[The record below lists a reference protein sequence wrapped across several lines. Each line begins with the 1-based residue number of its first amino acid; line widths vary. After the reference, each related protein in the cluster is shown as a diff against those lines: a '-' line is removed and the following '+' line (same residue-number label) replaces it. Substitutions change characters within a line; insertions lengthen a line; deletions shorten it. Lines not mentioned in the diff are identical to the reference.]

1 MAGRLKHIV
10 DYVKSRVHF
19 KNLAVACL
27 KLKTGVNVDDFKEN
41 TPDNPELEQ
50 RLIQAAKEILDDDQL
65 DIPF

>member
-1 MAGRLKHIV
+1 MAGRLKNIV

-27 KLKTGVNVDDFKEN
+27 NLKAGMNVDDFREK

-50 RLIQAAKEILDDDQL
+50 KLIQGAKEILGVDHL